1 MNITSLKSMKMN
13 LFFVVVVPPPV
24 TGMTKANKKML
35 SIFKELGCSVV
46 DRSISRTAKKN
57 YVWIFQKNIQLFFKL
72 LRISFEK
79 KKTDGIYFVPDSSL
93 GLWVNLI
100 LHLPLM
106 LVMRCPII
114 MHHHVFRYCKKKSL
128 PMSLITY
135 LLGSRLLNI
144 CLSDSMCGSFLLK
157 YPNSD
162 CISLGNYILVDDSKQ
177 KSQKNSLETVVKNE
191 ISVGYLSN
199 ITKEKGILE
208 FIEVVNRLNE
218 QQYDCS
224 YKGLIAGPMC
234 KDLEKIILEK
244 IRPNSTNFEIV
255 GPVYGKRKAKFI
267 NRCHLFLFPTRYP
280 NEAYPLTILEFMLS
294 DIPVIST
301 NIGCIPEIINMSEN
315 IFSVDSFV
323 DLSVVRILN
332 IFSGKKS
339 YQKEVKKTQKRVDD
353 LKKQAKFQIEDLGR
367 KTNYLFE
374 PRK

>member
-1 MNITSLKSMKMN
+1 MKMN

-24 TGMTKANKKML
+24 TGMTMANKKML
-35 SIFKELGCSVV
+35 SIFKEIGCSVV

-93 GLWVNLI
+93 GLWINLI

-106 LVMRCPII
+106 LVMRGPVI

-177 KSQKNSLETVVKNE
+177 KSQKDSLETVVKNE

-218 QQYDCS
+218 QQHNCF

-234 KDLEKIILEK
+234 KDLEKIILET

-255 GPVYGKRKAKFI
+255 GPVYGERKVKFI

-332 IFSGKKS
+332 IFSGKKN
-339 YQKEVKKTQKRVDD
+339 YQEEIKKTQKRVDE
-353 LKKQAKFQIEDLGR
+353 LKKHAKFQIEDLGR

-374 PRK
+374 ARK